1 VLSSLLYNTEGI
13 VMEYGYAWMDM
24 LVMREGSLGEKG
36 GTATL
41 SGGEAQIIM
50 QK

>member
-1 VLSSLLYNTEGI
+1 MIENRKINVLETKY
-13 VMEYGYAWMDM
+13 VCF
-24 LVMREGSLGEKG
+24 